1 MSDKIKV
8 IGNVKAIKTNTITGE
23 VTTVEDHNL
32 VVQLGLNRIAAI
44 LYGSG
49 SGFVDKMAVG
59 TGTTAP
65 VITDT
70 ALEAEISRKA
80 AAGSLSSNIISYT
93 TTWNP
98 GEATGTLTEFG
109 LFSDTG
115 PILISRSTSIVVD
128 KGVADLLQIIWEV
141 RFN

>member
-8 IGNVKAIKTNTITGE
+8 TGNVKAIKTNTITGE

-32 VVQLGLNRIAAI
+32 IVQLGLNRIAAI
-44 LYGSG
+44 LHGSG

-59 TGTTAP
+59 TGTTTP
-65 VITDT
+65 TLSDT
-70 ALEAEISRKA
+70 ALEVELSRKA
-80 AAGSLSSNIISYT
+80 TSSSLSNNIISYT
-93 TTWNP
+93 ATWNP

-115 PILISRSTSIVVD
+115 PILISRSTSIVVNKD
-128 KGVADLLQIIWEV
+128 VPDLLEIIWEV